1 MSVALS
7 LRPLGKA
14 LGTEVVG
21 VDVSRPFDVATL
33 EWIDRAFAEHPVMV
47 FRNQRL
53 GPAEL
58 AAFGAQFGRPQ
69 PHILEQY
76 RHPDRTDV
84 SYITNV
90 DKAGGIDRFGVT
102 RASTWHTDE
111 TYEDA
116 LPRLAILHALEV
128 PSAKGGTMFADMR
141 AAYDALPE
149 AMRRRLGGLVG
160 LHGRTNGPDGVNL
173 YGETYVRAS
182 EKMRPERRHPAVKKH
197 PVTGRPVLFVNPT
210 HTSVRESRGPR
221 RARPRTISS
230 LLIAS
235 CVVGGPSTTSLD
247 GSPATHVAQLVVL
260 QRMRAERGL
269 RPRHGNVR
277 PFDRVPEDGVQD
289 LGIRLVGPIKGQLLG
304 VFGAIRVLL
313 IDLAERLVGLE
324 SFVGRECWRVLE
336 GGDHWSRCRVELT
349 HRWETEDEFHG
360 PQHRDRGVHA
370 VVDDASSYV
379 GRGDQAHGAMG
390 VDMVRSILRVILHD
404 EDGRLPPD
412 RRA

>member
-1 MSVALS
+1 MTVALS
-7 LRPLGKA
+7 LRPLGKT

-21 VDVSRPFDVATL
+21 VDVSRPFDAATL

-76 RHPDRTDV
+76 RHPDRADV

-149 AMRRRLGGLVG
+149 AMRRRLDGLVG
-160 LHGRTNGPDGVNL
+160 LHGRTNGPDAVNL

-197 PVTGRPVLFVNPT
+197 PVTGRSVLFVNPT
-210 HTSVRESRGPR
+210 HTHGFEDIAADEAVRLIEELRDHATQERFVYYHAWRVGDVVMWDEIATMHRGAGD
-221 RARPRTISS
+221 ARPEERRIMLRTI
-230 LLIAS
+230 
-235 CVVGGPSTTSLD
+235 V
-247 GSPATHVAQLVVL
+247 H
-260 QRMRAERGL
+260 
-269 RPRHGNVR
+269 
-277 PFDRVPEDGVQD
+277 PF
-289 LGIRLVGPIKGQLLG
+289 
-304 VFGAIRVLL
+304 
-313 IDLAERLVGLE
+313 
-324 SFVGRECWRVLE
+324 
-336 GGDHWSRCRVELT
+336 
-349 HRWETEDEFHG
+349 
-360 PQHRDRGVHA
+360 
-370 VVDDASSYV
+370 
-379 GRGDQAHGAMG
+379 
-390 VDMVRSILRVILHD
+390 
-404 EDGRLPPD
+404 
-412 RRA
+412 

>member
-21 VDVSRPFDVATL
+21 VDVSRPFDAATL

-76 RHPDRTDV
+76 RHPDRADV

-141 AAYDALPE
+141 AAYDDLVEP
-149 AMRRRLGGLVG
+149 MRRRLEGLVG
-160 LHGRTNGPDGVNL
+160 LHGRTNGPDAVKL
-173 YGETYVRAS
+173 YGEAYVRTT
-182 EKMRPERRHPAVKKH
+182 EKERPERRHPAVRKH

-210 HTSVRESRGPR
+210 HTHGFEGLSADEGVRLVEELRDHATQERFVYYHNWRVGDVLMWDEIATMHRGAGD
-221 RARPRTISS
+221 ARPEERRVMLRTI
-230 LLIAS
+230 
-235 CVVGGPSTTSLD
+235 V
-247 GSPATHVAQLVVL
+247 H
-260 QRMRAERGL
+260 
-269 RPRHGNVR
+269 
-277 PFDRVPEDGVQD
+277 PF
-289 LGIRLVGPIKGQLLG
+289 
-304 VFGAIRVLL
+304 
-313 IDLAERLVGLE
+313 
-324 SFVGRECWRVLE
+324 
-336 GGDHWSRCRVELT
+336 
-349 HRWETEDEFHG
+349 
-360 PQHRDRGVHA
+360 
-370 VVDDASSYV
+370 
-379 GRGDQAHGAMG
+379 
-390 VDMVRSILRVILHD
+390 
-404 EDGRLPPD
+404 
-412 RRA
+412 